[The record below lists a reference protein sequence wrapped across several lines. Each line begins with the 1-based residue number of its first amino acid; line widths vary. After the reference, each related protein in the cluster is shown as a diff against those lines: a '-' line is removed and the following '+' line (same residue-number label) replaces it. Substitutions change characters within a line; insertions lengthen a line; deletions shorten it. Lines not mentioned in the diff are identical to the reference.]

1 MGKVIGIKNSRS
13 SYWECKKPRFQKTRS
28 LLNTLEAMLAS
39 DQILEHKD
47 AMVKMRVV
55 LTGEGVSY
63 LQEVQT
69 FPSFFLSKE
78 DF

>member
-1 MGKVIGIKNSRS
+1 MGKVIEIK
-13 SYWECKKPRFQKTRS
+13 KFQKTRS

-69 FPSFFLSKE
+69 FPSFFFYQKKTFKLVFLSWNH
-78 DF
+78 